1 MNLAEMRTRV
11 RRDLHDEDAANYRW
25 TDDELARHIDHS
37 LREFSQACPR
47 EQKATVATTSG
58 SREMDISSLTDRVV
72 IKAVEYPV
80 GKFPPIYQRFSL
92 WQDTVTLLGDEV
104 PDGSNCYVY
113 YGKLHTLDATTS
125 TIPSQHEDVV
135 AIGAEAY
142 AAIEWS
148 SYATDRIS
156 VGGDD
161 VDRQYS
167 YWGRDRL
174 GQFKKELK
182 RLKSRLR
189 TSSLYKPYYPPDS
202 KTTDWG
208 P

>member
-1 MNLAEMRTRV
+1 MNLTEMRTRV
-11 RRDLHDEDAANYRW
+11 RRDLHDEDASNYRW
-25 TDDELARHIDHS
+25 TDDELDRHIDHA

-47 EQKATVATTSG
+47 EQKGTLATTSG
-58 SREMDISSLTDRVV
+58 SREIDISSLTDRVGV
-72 IKAVEYPV
+72 KAVEYPI
-80 GKFPPIYQRFSL
+80 GKFPPIYQRFSFWEDL
-92 WQDTVTLLGDEV
+92 ITLLGDYI
-104 PDGSNCYVY
+104 PDGSDCHIY

-125 TIPSQHEDVV
+125 TIPPQHEDVV

-142 AAIEWS
+142 ASIEWS
-148 SYATDRIS
+148 SYATDRVS

-161 VDRQYS
+161 VGRQYH

-174 GQFKKELK
+174 RQFQKELK
-182 RLKSRLR
+182 GLKSRLR
-189 TSSLYKPYYPPDS
+189 TASLYKPYYPPDS